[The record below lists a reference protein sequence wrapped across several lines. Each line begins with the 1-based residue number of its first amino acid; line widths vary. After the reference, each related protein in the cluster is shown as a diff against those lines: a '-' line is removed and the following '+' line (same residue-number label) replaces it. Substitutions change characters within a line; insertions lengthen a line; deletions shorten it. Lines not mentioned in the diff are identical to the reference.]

1 MSAIGETGLPA
12 TYAAMSWVLVV
23 AAVVAVCLTS
33 LTVLV
38 LRAGRQ
44 VRARRGRARD
54 DRVRPLVM
62 EVLDGVPVRV
72 TNRADRRLL
81 VGLVVTM
88 SHAVRG
94 EDRAV
99 LATWLRQSGVDPQA
113 RRLMRSVSA
122 VRRAHGV
129 SLYLPLADTDPT
141 PIEALLDDRHRNVR
155 LMAAGALGRSA
166 SIASLPALL
175 RRTGEGRRDIPT
187 AVTAMAVLRMSPR
200 TAAPLVA
207 ELATA
212 SDSTRA
218 FLLEVIGTLNL
229 IDGRGALEDHL
240 TSPHEASR
248 VASLRALGR
257 LGIPRSVA
265 VVRGHVPSSE
275 PESHARAL
283 ALALLGDVA

>member
-1 MSAIGETGLPA
+1 MSAAGETGLP
-12 TYAAMSWVLVV
+12 TYATMSWVLVV
-23 AAVVAVCLTS
+23 AAVVAVGLTS
-33 LTVLV
+33 LTVLT
-38 LRAGRQ
+38 LRGVRMVRGR
-44 VRARRGRARD
+44 RDRARD
-54 DRVRPLVM
+54 ERVRPLVM
-62 EVLDGVPVRV
+62 EVLDGAPVRP
-72 TNRADRRLL
+72 TSRADRRHL

-99 LATWLRQSGVDPQA
+99 LATWLRGAGAVHES

-129 SLYLPLADTDPT
+129 TLYLPLADADPT

-166 SIASLPALL
+166 SITSLPTLL
-175 RRTGEGRRDIPT
+175 RRTGEGRHDIPT

-207 ELATA
+207 ELPAA
-212 SDSTRA
+212 SDSTRPL
-218 FLLEVIGTLNL
+218 LLEVIGTLNL
-229 IDGRGALEDHL
+229 LDGRRALEEHL

-248 VASLRALGR
+248 VAALGALGR
-257 LGIPRSVA
+257 LGVPMSLA
-265 VVRGHVPSSE
+265 VVRQHVASTE
-275 PESHARAL
+275 PESHARTR
-283 ALALLGDVA
+283 ALALLDDVA